1 MELII
6 KAILNIGSVLP
17 VYILNVT
24 FLGTPNKPKITV
36 GICYAIFYFIITFT
50 YLYIGLPYIM
60 SLSLILGLT
69 GVSFIHSNHI
79 KKNMSIAILIFGILI
94 LTENVTVATFIKG
107 NLNYFEKVKHDTLA
121 ILSVSKF
128 LTLLVSIFIYSFYS
142 RRFDVILPTKYYFVL
157 PSIIFLSAILTTF
170 LLVTYDL
177 SSINISISVI
187 LLIIINYVSFSMYN
201 EIINLFIDKT
211 DAASLQKQYDLIKI
225 QNENIEK
232 SADKLR
238 RLEHDLKNKLTP
250 IAFMVKDENM
260 TQISGY
266 LQDIMAEFS
275 TETIL
280 KSCGI
285 NELDGILN
293 MKMNKCEDL
302 KIVVEH
308 EISHIK
314 NPVLNNMDLAVIVGI
329 LLDNAIEATSKVNK
343 KKIKMDIRSV
353 KGVLI
358 IEIENTFEGMVIKKR
373 NRFMTRKKNKEFHG
387 MGIKNIENIL
397 EKYDGEIKLNY
408 SGNIFKSLVIV
419 YSK

>member
-1 MELII
+1 M
-6 KAILNIGSVLP
+6 
-17 VYILNVT
+17 
-24 FLGTPNKPKITV
+24 
-36 GICYAIFYFIITFT
+36 
-50 YLYIGLPYIM
+50 
-60 SLSLILGLT
+60 
-69 GVSFIHSNHI
+69 
-79 KKNMSIAILIFGILI
+79 
-94 LTENVTVATFIKG
+94 
-107 NLNYFEKVKHDTLA
+107 
-121 ILSVSKF
+121 
-128 LTLLVSIFIYSFYS
+128 
-142 RRFDVILPTKYYFVL
+142 
-157 PSIIFLSAILTTF
+157 
-170 LLVTYDL
+170 
-177 SSINISISVI
+177 
-187 LLIIINYVSFSMYN
+187 
-201 EIINLFIDKT
+201 
-211 DAASLQKQYDLIKI
+211 
-225 QNENIEK
+225 
-232 SADKLR
+232 
-238 RLEHDLKNKLTP
+238 KNKLTP

-358 IEIENTFEGMVIKKR
+358 IEIENTFDGMVIKKR